1 MNLLDYE
8 QVEAIANSGIF
19 WIIKNLDFLLKR
31 HFAGDKTAAGYIE
44 LLYVNTLEAEV
55 VCE

>member
-1 MNLLDYE
+1 MNLLDYQ
-8 QVEAIANSGIF
+8 QVETLANSGIF

-31 HFAGDKTAAGYIE
+31 HFAGDETAAGYIE